1 MYRVFTDP
9 QDGIRSYSGYGEY
22 TGVNNVTMPFGSV
35 MLRGNLECTY
45 VQNIFIPLIKFFENL
60 KPFG

>member
-9 QDGIRSYSGYGEY
+9 QDGIRPYSGCGEC

-35 MLRGNLECTY
+35 TLRGNLEWTY
-45 VQNIFIPLIKFFENL
+45 VQNIIKPLNKFFENL